1 MTTEGLTS
9 EPVPAA
15 LRAEALEQLL
25 TERGLVDP
33 AVMDNFITRYE
44 TQIGPLNGAKV
55 VARAW
60 TDPEYRQ
67 RLLADGTAAIAELGF
82 SGSQGEHIVVVQNSA
97 TTHNVVVC
105 TLCSCYPWP
114 VLGLPP
120 SWYKDPAYRAR
131 VVRQPRTVLAEMGL
145 ELADDVQITVRD
157 SSSEVR
163 WLVLPER
170 PGDTED
176 LSEDELIPLITRD
189 ALVGVAKVRT
199 PASGESG

>member
-1 MTTEGLTS
+1 MSTEDTERL
-9 EPVPAA
+9 PAA
-15 LRAEALEQLL
+15 LRTEALEQLL

-33 AVMDNFITRYE
+33 TVMDKFITNYE
-44 TQIGPLNGAKV
+44 TNVGPLNGAKV
-55 VARAW
+55 VAKAW
-60 TDPEYRQ
+60 TDPDYRQ
-67 RLLADGTAAIAELGF
+67 RLLSDGTAAIKELGF
-82 SGSQGEHIVVVQNSA
+82 AGPQGEHIVVVENTE

-131 VVRQPRTVLAEMGL
+131 VVKEPRKVLSEMGL
-145 ELADDVQITVRD
+145 DLAEDVRITVRD

-170 PGDTED
+170 PAGTESLGEED
-176 LSEDELIPLITRD
+176 LVPLVTRD
-189 ALVGVAKVRT
+189 AMVGVAKVMA
-199 PASGESG
+199 P